1 MNSKIDKVK
10 LYAAGATVTRVAELA
25 AIDGKLPEKVEIDG
39 LPLALDDA
47 RVRVRVETEGDNNAN
62 GAIATDVRI
71 GLSVPK
77 PSEATT
83 PPLKEEL
90 RAAKAEV
97 ERLQDLLDLIE
108 YEKMAIDALGV
119 ADRPDGEPGK
129 APPPSPLSSRLA
141 IASFKDEQIS
151 SRIQEKRETE
161 EKLRLA
167 KECWRELEQQQL
179 EASSAR
185 EVKEREL
192 RKTAIVS
199 LSYSGSGETVG
210 RRLVLEYFVP
220 GARWTPTYVCRLDS
234 KNNSA
239 EIAVRALICQRS
251 GEDWSGVRLELSTA
265 RPTNWCELPELP
277 ELRLGRVRELP
288 RQPGWRLPPV
298 GAEILFEDF
307 DRQKQQARAGVKF
320 QEAIEELP
328 EVEVRR
334 LSPVLRGYSELE
346 ALLETEEKEELDL
359 ALEAEGELGS
369 RLDLDFSDSEALLE
383 LGEDDSSFK
392 TRSSPP
398 KSPEAITRQ
407 SAGVSVKRA
416 KMRQEIQRALA
427 EEPPSAGWDGVWSLK
442 EKGDAPQT
450 AVDLLAYGLMRAGSP
465 DDKEKR
471 GKLTVASQEEI
482 YLQILRRRRVE
493 VKFEVMS
500 VVKEA
505 IATAN
510 NCIKLPLP
518 PGGTNVREA
527 AGSFD
532 YAYIGTGRIDVP
544 SDGQFHSVA
553 LLRDGTDV
561 EVRYIVVPR
570 IDTNVFRIAQLL
582 NPLEAPLLSGPVD
595 VYVDGEYIL
604 STNIETVPPKAK
616 MELGL
621 GVEQAIKVARNTT
634 FSEVRSGE
642 TLVAFNELRH
652 QIKIDIANRMSRP
665 APIEVRERLPVP
677 QDGEKVDVE
686 VRQVSPEWEKYEQEE
701 RNAPIKGGYRWQ
713 VEVAPGETKTLS
725 VDYTVKT
732 FVDSELIGGNRRED

>member
-47 RVRVRVETEGDNNAN
+47 SVRVRVETEGDNNPN

-71 GLSVPK
+71 GLSVPER
-77 PSEATT
+77 SETTT

-97 ERLQDLLDLIE
+97 ERLQDTLDLIE
-108 YEKMAIDALGV
+108 YEKMALDALGV

-129 APPPSPLSSRLA
+129 APPPSPLGSRLA

-161 EKLRLA
+161 ERLRLA
-167 KECWRELEQQQL
+167 KERWRELEEQQL
-179 EASSAR
+179 QASTAR

-192 RKTAIVS
+192 RKTALVS
-199 LSYSGSGETVG
+199 LSYSGSGETAA

-239 EIAVRALICQRS
+239 DIAVRALICQRS

-265 RPTNWCELPELP
+265 QPTNWCELPELP

-307 DRQKQQARAGVKF
+307 DRQKEQARAGVKF
-320 QEAIEELP
+320 LLAIEELP
-328 EVEVRR
+328 EVEVSR
-334 LSPVLRGYSELE
+334 LRSVVRGYSELE
-346 ALLETEEKEELDL
+346 SLLETKEEEDIDL
-359 ALEAEGELGS
+359 ALEAEGEL
-369 RLDLDFSDSEALLE
+369 DIDFSELSTLE
-383 LGEDDSSFK
+383 LGGDDSPFETQSAQE
-392 TRSSPP
+392 R
-398 KSPEAITRQ
+398 RQ
-407 SAGVSVKRA
+407 ASRARRSAGVSAKRSTR
-416 KMRQEIQRALA
+416 KLKELLA
-427 EEPPSAGWDGVWSLK
+427 QSSLPSEGWDGVWGLK

-450 AVDLLAYGLMRAGSP
+450 VVDLLAYGLMRAGSP
-465 DDKEKR
+465 DDELKR

-493 VKFEVMS
+493 VKFEVMP

-505 IATAN
+505 IATAAS
-510 NCIKLPLP
+510 CAKQPLP
-518 PGGTNVREA
+518 PGGTNVREG

-532 YAYIGTGRIDVP
+532 YAYIGSGRIDVP
-544 SDGQFHSVA
+544 CDGQFHSVA
-553 LLRDGTDV
+553 LLRNSADV

-582 NPLEAPLLSGPVD
+582 NPLEAPLLAGPVD

-604 STNIETVPPKAK
+604 SANIETVPPKAK

-621 GVEQAIKVARNTT
+621 GVEQAIKVARNTA
-634 FSEVRSGE
+634 FSEARSGE

>member
-10 LYAAGATVTRVAELA
+10 LYATGATVTRVAELVV
-25 AIDGKLPEKVEIDG
+25 IDGKLPEKVEING
-39 LPLALDDA
+39 LPLALDDGS
-47 RVRVRVETEGDNNAN
+47 VRVRVEAEGDNGSN
-62 GAIATDVRI
+62 GAIATDIRI
-71 GLSVPK
+71 GLSVP
-77 PSEATT
+77 ERQETT
-83 PPLKEEL
+83 KPPLEEEL
-90 RAAKAEV
+90 RGAKAEV
-97 ERLQDLLDLIE
+97 ERLQDTMDLIE
-108 YEKMAIDALGV
+108 YEKMAIARLNV
-119 ADRPDGEPGK
+119 PKRPEAEAGK
-129 APPPSPLSSRLA
+129 PPTPSPLGTRLA
-141 IASFKDEQIS
+141 IANFKDEQIG

-161 EKLRLA
+161 KKFQEALKR
-167 KECWRELEQQQL
+167 WRELEQQQAK
-179 EASSAR
+179 ASSAN
-185 EVKEREL
+185 EVKKHEL
-192 RKTAIVS
+192 MKTAIVT
-199 LSYSGSGETVG
+199 LSYSGSGETAG
-210 RRLVLEYFVP
+210 QRLVLEYFVP

-239 EIAVRALICQRS
+239 DIAVRALISQRT

-265 RPTNWCELPELP
+265 QPTNWCELPELP
-277 ELRLGRVRELP
+277 ELRLGRSGTQP
-288 RQPGWRLPPV
+288 RQPGWRLPPA
-298 GAEILFEDF
+298 GAEVLFEDF

-328 EVEVRR
+328 EVEVPQ
-334 LSPVLRGYSELE
+334 LSPILRGYSDLE
-346 ALLETEEKEELDL
+346 ALLETEEENLPLDELDL
-359 ALEAEGELGS
+359 GLEDELEDFLAPAGGAVEMKIPPRPPEPQSRSLRGRGVGS
-369 RLDLDFSDSEALLE
+369 PQEVRRARKKRPTPEVQLAAIM
-383 LGEDDSSFK
+383 
-392 TRSSPP
+392 P
-398 KSPEAITRQ
+398 K
-407 SAGVSVKRA
+407 
-416 KMRQEIQRALA
+416 A
-427 EEPPSAGWDGVWSLK
+427 EEPAL
-442 EKGDAPQT
+442 
-450 AVDLLAYGLMRAGSP
+450 DLLAYGLMRAGSP
-465 DDKEKR
+465 DDEEKR

-500 VVKEA
+500 VVKGA
-505 IATAN
+505 IATAA
-510 NCIKLPLP
+510 NCANLPLP
-518 PGGTNVREA
+518 PGGTNVRQA

-544 SDGQFHSVA
+544 CDGEFHSVA
-553 LLRDGTDV
+553 LLRNSTDV

-582 NPLEAPLLSGPVD
+582 NPLEAPLLAGPVD

-604 STNIETVPPKAK
+604 STKIETVPPRGK

-642 TLVAFNELRH
+642 TLVAFNELQH

-677 QDGEKVDVE
+677 QEGEKVDVA
-686 VRQVSPEWEKYEQEE
+686 VSLVSPEWEEYEQEE
-701 RNAPIKGGYRWQ
+701 RNSPIKGGYRWQ

>member
-25 AIDGKLPEKVEIDG
+25 VIDGKLPEKVEIDG

-47 RVRVRVETEGDNNAN
+47 SVRVRVETEGDNNAN
-62 GAIATDVRI
+62 GAIATDIRI
-71 GLSVPK
+71 GLSVPEG
-77 PSEATT
+77 SERTK
-83 PPLKEEL
+83 PPLEEEL
-90 RAAKAEV
+90 RGAKAEV
-97 ERLQDLLDLIE
+97 ERLQDILDLIE
-108 YEKMAIDALGV
+108 YEKMALDTLKV
-119 ADRPDGEPGK
+119 AKRPQGETGK
-129 APPPSPLSSRLA
+129 APPPSPLGSRLA

-151 SRIQEKRETE
+151 SRIREKREAE
-161 EKLRLA
+161 EELRLA
-167 KECWRELEQQQL
+167 KERWRELEQQQL
-179 EASSAR
+179 QASTAS
-185 EVKEREL
+185 EVKKHEL
-192 RKTAIVS
+192 RKTALVS
-199 LSYSGSGETVG
+199 LSYSGSGETTA

-265 RPTNWCELPELP
+265 QPTNWCELPELP

-307 DRQKQQARAGVKF
+307 DRQKQQARAGVRF

-328 EVEVRR
+328 PVEVSRLRPIARELDLGLEDEVEYE
-334 LSPVLRGYSELE
+334 LALEEYSELASDVAE
-346 ALLETEEKEELDL
+346 IKAMQLSAPSAPSQLQSRSLMARRAAPKKEKEARRTKSATAGAKL
-359 ALEAEGELGS
+359 A
-369 RLDLDFSDSEALLE
+369 
-383 LGEDDSSFK
+383 
-392 TRSSPP
+392 PM
-398 KSPEAITRQ
+398 PEME
-407 SAGVSVKRA
+407 VP
-416 KMRQEIQRALA
+416 
-427 EEPPSAGWDGVWSLK
+427 EEPV
-442 EKGDAPQT
+442 
-450 AVDLLAYGLMRAGSP
+450 VDLLAYGLMRAGSA
-465 DDKEKR
+465 DDKQKR

-510 NCIKLPLP
+510 NCLNLPLP

-532 YAYIGTGRIDVP
+532 YAYIGSGRIDVP

-553 LLRDGTDV
+553 LLRNSTDV

-582 NPLEAPLLSGPVD
+582 NPLEAPLLAGPVD

-604 STNIETVPPKAK
+604 SANIETVPPKAK

-621 GVEQAIKVARNTT
+621 GVEQAIKVARNTA
-634 FSEVRSGE
+634 FSEARSGE

-652 QIKIDIANRMSRP
+652 QIKIEIANRMSRP

-677 QDGEKVDVE
+677 KGGEKVDVE

-713 VEVAPGETKTLS
+713 VEVAAGETKTLS